1 MTAYGR
7 AEEIWFRRYLK
18 MPDKEKASE
27 RQLRSLIKQ
36 HLNTN
41 NIIRLD
47 KARTALGKQVSPS
60 TLSAIVNEYEHA
72 HFKRVGI
79 NTALPEDTISD
90 GGNE

>member
-1 MTAYGR
+1 MLRGGN
-7 AEEIWFRRYLK
+7 LK
-18 MPDKEKASE
+18 AINNTS
-27 RQLRSLIKQ
+27 S
-36 HLNTN
+36 TN
-41 NIIRLD
+41 NITRLD

-79 NTALPEDTISD
+79 NTALPEDTIYD